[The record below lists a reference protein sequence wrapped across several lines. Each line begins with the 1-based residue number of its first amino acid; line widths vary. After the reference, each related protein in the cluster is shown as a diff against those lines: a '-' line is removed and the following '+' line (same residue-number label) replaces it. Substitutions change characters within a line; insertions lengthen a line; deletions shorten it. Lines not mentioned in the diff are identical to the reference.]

1 MVTDAW
7 KEYHSV
13 PLRESDCYL
22 TTFVTPFGHWFYK
35 RAPQGFLSSGN
46 GCNGQPDTI
55 LSDFGRKEH
64 IVDDTIFHDN
74 DLEEPWWRTIDFLAT
89 VGWTGILLNPRKF

>member
-1 MVTDAW
+1 MTDAW

-64 IVDDTIFHDN
+64 IVDDTISTTMTWRS
-74 DLEEPWWRTIDFLAT
+74 LGGEPLIFLLLL
-89 VGWTGILLNPRKF
+89 VGLAYC